1 MQAAT
6 TAQLVPPSPP
16 LFDETRLAVSG
27 FLARYSGTTRTGY
40 ATDLRAWFSWC
51 AEAKLEIF
59 GVRRAHIELF
69 ARWMEEE
76 RHLARATIGRRLS
89 TMVGFYRFAVVDG
102 YITESPAEHVRRPK
116 IDTESTTLGLDRM
129 ELGAFVAQAAA
140 AGPVDHALAC
150 LLGLL
155 GLRVSEVVLN
165 QHRAPQHRARTSHR
179 EDHGQGRQGRRHT
192 VASPRWPGDRPC
204 CRRADE
210 RAGAAVPFRT
220 AAPAPRS
227 PRRDPDRAAGRPEGR
242 HHQEDLAP
250 LASPQL
256 HNRSPRRRR
265 SSP

>member
-40 ATDLRAWFSWC
+40 ATDLRAWFGWC

-89 TMVGFYRFAVVDG
+89 TVVGFYRFAVVDG

-140 AGPVDHALAC
+140 AGLITLWPAC
-150 LLGLL
+150 SAFSACG
-155 GLRVSEVVLN
+155 
-165 QHRAPQHRARTSHR
+165 
-179 EDHGQGRQGRRHT
+179 
-192 VASPRWPGDRPC
+192 SPRHAPTTSSTSAPS
-204 CRRADE
+204 ADI
-210 RAGAAVPFRT
+210 
-220 AAPAPRS
+220 AP
-227 PRRDPDRAAGRPEGR
+227 
-242 HHQEDLAP
+242 
-250 LASPQL
+250 
-256 HNRSPRRRR
+256 
-265 SSP
+265 